1 MLQDADANNSL
12 DQNLP
17 HGINNSHRESAR
29 PNDYMNSQ
37 ASLQHCISSYH
48 VYFYTLARTHERTH
62 AHTHTLSL
70 PNYLSDR
77 GGVMLYFYIK
87 AATL

>member
-17 HGINNSHRESAR
+17 QGINNSHRESAR

-48 VYFYTLARTHERTH
+48 VYFLYFSLIYFYTLSIICYGIVGASVIRF
-62 AHTHTLSL
+62 
-70 PNYLSDR
+70 N
-77 GGVMLYFYIK
+77 
-87 AATL
+87 